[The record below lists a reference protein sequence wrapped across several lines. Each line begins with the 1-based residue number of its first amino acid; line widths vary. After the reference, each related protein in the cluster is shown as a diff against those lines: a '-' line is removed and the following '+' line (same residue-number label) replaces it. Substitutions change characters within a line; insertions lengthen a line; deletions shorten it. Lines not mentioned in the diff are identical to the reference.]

1 MVPPPSFLPALR
13 EICDEH
19 GILLIADEVQS
30 GLGRTGRMFAVEHSG
45 VQPDIMCLAKA
56 LANGLPV
63 GAILAR
69 HDVMQR
75 WHPGEHGST
84 FGGNPVACAAV
95 SAVIDTM
102 TRERIPARA
111 AALGKRVQARA
122 RNWQA
127 DIPDLADVRGLGL
140 MIGLEFMHGDN
151 PASDLVAR
159 IQRNALDRDL
169 LFLTCGIDD
178 NVIRL
183 LPPLTIPEPDLD
195 AGLDILEAA
204 IREEV
209 QR

>member
-1 MVPPPSFLPALR
+1 VVPPPSFLPALR